1 MEARDIK
8 EIDAERLELIRQMEQ
23 LLSCPCRLFRP
34 AEEDGELTEAYREAR
49 QRGGGTGAL
58 PRCWCAVTTCCW
70 RASSR
75 PPAPDTEGEGFS
87 QRALEDYRR
96 SLLATPLPESL
107 FSPVREITEADRAAM
122 AEGGELCG
130 LFRLLGRAHRAH
142 RLRPAG
148 GDSPIPVKNP
158 WEVFAWL
165 PMGGWNA
172 CPGPLEMMAMAKT
185 WAERYGAWPAAVSH
199 DTLDFALP
207 APAPEADCL
216 TLAAVHGPVLP
227 GAGERFR
234 RGGPPSAGWPG
245 NLARSAVWTFFWD

>member
-34 AEEDGELTEAYREAR
+34 AEEDDELTEAYREAR
-49 QRGGGTGAL
+49 QRGAARGFTPVLVHCDDLLLESIVEAAGA
-58 PRCWCAVTTCCW
+58 
-70 RASSR
+70 
-75 PPAPDTEGEGFS
+75 DTEGEGFS

-96 SLLATPLPESL
+96 SLLATPLPEAESL
-107 FSPVREITEADRAAM
+107 FSPVRAVTGADRAAM
-122 AEGGELCG
+122 AEGGELAGFSACWDERTG
-130 LFRLLGRAHRAH
+130 HTDFVLLAE
-142 RLRPAG
+142 L
-148 GDSPIPVKNP
+148 PVKNP

-172 CPGPLEMMAMAKT
+172 CPGPLEMMAMAKV

-216 TLAAVHGPVLP
+216 TLAAVQARFCPERVSDCGE
-227 GAGERFR
+227 GASLGRL
-234 RGGPPSAGWPG
+234 AGD
-245 NLARSAVWTFFWD
+245 LARSAVWTFFWD